1 MRMAMEI
8 LGLSTIATTAEIY
21 LSVLDESK
29 QQAAA
34 QMGRCFPN
42 NDTA

>member
-34 QMGRCFPN
+34 QMGALFPQ
-42 NDTA
+42 